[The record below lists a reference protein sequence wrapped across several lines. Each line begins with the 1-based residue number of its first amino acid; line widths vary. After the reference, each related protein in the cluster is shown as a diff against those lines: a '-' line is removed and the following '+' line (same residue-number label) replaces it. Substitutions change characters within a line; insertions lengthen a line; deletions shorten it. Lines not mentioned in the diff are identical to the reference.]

1 MYNYKAYLRS
11 ILKGI
16 PCILAYGTASEYLGL
31 GLFEGYLD
39 YNEIEVFVEKENKDL
54 IRIGKEEN
62 IKIIQYVIDNFDN
75 KDYINLRG
83 LLVTT
88 ENQTIIDLIE
98 QDEDIQNIQI
108 TLSSY
113 YYLHNQSFNDLIIP
127 DYLLDKFNIYCEW
140 ALEYYND

>member
-31 GLFEGYLD
+31 FEGYLD
-39 YNEIEVFVEKENKDL
+39 NSEIEVFVEKRNEDL
-54 IRIGKEEN
+54 IRIEKEEN
-62 IKIIQYVIDNFDN
+62 VKIIQYVIDSFDD
-75 KDYINLRG
+75 KDYLNLRG
-83 LLVTT
+83 LLVTS

-98 QDEDIQNIQI
+98 QDEDVQNIQI

-113 YYLHNQSFNDLIIP
+113 YYLHNQSFNDLDIP
-127 DYLLDKFNIYCEW
+127 DYLLDKFKMYCEW
-140 ALEYYND
+140 ALEYYDN